1 MVLSKK
7 NKIIEDEKILGSGR
21 LKIGKKVRIME
32 LKWMFKFCM
41 YLTYDSVLIMI
52 RIGLNIYIYIYIY
65 IYKFIVY

>member
-7 NKIIEDEKILGSGR
+7 NKIIEDEKNLGSGQ

-52 RIGLNIYIYIYIY
+52 RIGLNKLLNLNWFSY
-65 IYKFIVY
+65 

>member
-7 NKIIEDEKILGSGR
+7 NKIIEDEKNLGSGQ
-21 LKIGKKVRIME
+21 LKIVKKVRIME

-52 RIGLNIYIYIYIY
+52 RIGLNKLLNLNWFSY
-65 IYKFIVY
+65 

>member
-52 RIGLNIYIYIYIY
+52 RIGLNKLLNLNWFSY
-65 IYKFIVY
+65 